1 MKVEIMIGG
10 EEERRQSVPWCVPP
24 PFTHLCVCGFNIIVF
39 WGVFFF
45 TVTVPQPQNKAAGV
59 QGGVVRERRLVEEQ
73 LVQGG
78 DSGRAGLGGVS
89 VWEGGVGLLGKKGEG
104 QLISECL
111 TLMIHPHQGRGG
123 NAREGGC
130 SDLGRGSRQLTLAA
144 LRYLLVSQPHTQRQ
158 KQSVCKSTNPP
169 RKRKVL

>member
-1 MKVEIMIGG
+1 MVCATPLHP
-10 EEERRQSVPWCVPP
+10 SV
-24 PFTHLCVCGFNIIVF
+24 CVCSFNIIIF

-45 TVTVPQPQNKAAGV
+45 TVTAPQPQNKAAGV

-89 VWEGGVGLLGKKGEG
+89 VWEGGREGGVGLLSKKGEG

-111 TLMIHPHQGRGG
+111 TLMIHPHQGGEG
-123 NAREGGC
+123 TREGGC

>member
-1 MKVEIMIGG
+1 M
-10 EEERRQSVPWCVPP
+10 
-24 PFTHLCVCGFNIIVF
+24 
-39 WGVFFF
+39 
-45 TVTVPQPQNKAAGV
+45 
-59 QGGVVRERRLVEEQ
+59 RERRLVEEQ

-158 KQSVCKSTNPP
+158 KQSVCKSTNPQ

>member
-1 MKVEIMIGG
+1 MCHGV
-10 EEERRQSVPWCVPP
+10 CHPP
-24 PFTHLCVCGFNIIVF
+24 SPICVCGFNIIIF

-59 QGGVVRERRLVEEQ
+59 QGGVVKERRLVEEQ

-111 TLMIHPHQGRGG
+111 TLMIHPHQGRGE
-123 NAREGGC
+123 NARGGGVQIWAEGVD
-130 SDLGRGSRQLTLAA
+130 S
-144 LRYLLVSQPHTQRQ
+144 
-158 KQSVCKSTNPP
+158 
-169 RKRKVL
+169 

>member
-1 MKVEIMIGG
+1 MCHGV
-10 EEERRQSVPWCVPP
+10 CHPP
-24 PFTHLCVCGFNIIVF
+24 SPICVCGFNIIIF

-59 QGGVVRERRLVEEQ
+59 QGGVVKERRLVEEQ

-111 TLMIHPHQGRGG
+111 TLMIHPHQGGEGTRERGG
-123 NAREGGC
+123 VQIWAEGVD
-130 SDLGRGSRQLTLAA
+130 S
-144 LRYLLVSQPHTQRQ
+144 
-158 KQSVCKSTNPP
+158 
-169 RKRKVL
+169 

>member
-1 MKVEIMIGG
+1 M
-10 EEERRQSVPWCVPP
+10 PWCVPP
-24 PFTHLCVCGFNIIVF
+24 PFTHLCVCSFNIIIF

-89 VWEGGVGLLGKKGEG
+89 VWEGGREGGVGLLGKKGEG

-111 TLMIHPHQGRGG
+111 TLMIHPHQGGEGTRERGG
-123 NAREGGC
+123 VQIWAEGVD
-130 SDLGRGSRQLTLAA
+130 S
-144 LRYLLVSQPHTQRQ
+144 
-158 KQSVCKSTNPP
+158 
-169 RKRKVL
+169 